1 VLPRSH
7 EDHEDHEKKPTRRFY
22 VRIVSFVVVV
32 AFASLP
38 GPNYAARTTVNVP
51 AKQVSAMIENF
62 NYTQQ

>member
-1 VLPRSH
+1 
-7 EDHEDHEKKPTRRFY
+7 